1 MRSKNGYEVEVGD
14 TLVDASARSWLVV
27 STSKHSGVV
36 WAEIRIAPHVLE
48 RQPFYPSEVA
58 EMECIPR
65 VEPLASNHTAAIRE
79 TPARAS
85 NVTIIDGLS
94 IPQIREDIYAA
105 LDRSRSNNAS
115 YFPGNRFHR
124 EQRASAKPMPEEK
137 LKADFGPINYACVC
151 CGVVPKTSAEQPIKA
166 LMRVC
171 WDCWFSQ
178 TLLKRVALG
187 WEADPYAAHR
197 EKLESMRR
205 MDAEGEPDVWFG
217 SDRVEMDGGF
227 NRMPLLV
234 TCIDHIPDLG
244 RRIHCGYIEAE
255 DGEAVVQND
264 HAPHPLQ
271 VDDPTGDDVA
281 ADAPSA
287 AEYMGVRQ

>member
-171 WDCWFSQ
+171 WPCWFSQ
-178 TLLKRVALG
+178 TRLKRVALG
-187 WEADPYAAHR
+187 WEPDPYVAHR
-197 EKLESMRR
+197 DQLALPRLEDGRVRR
-205 MDAEGEPDVWFG
+205 TEDPWAKI
-217 SDRVEMDGGF
+217 R
-227 NRMPLLV
+227 N
-234 TCIDHIPDLG
+234 TPDLG
-244 RRIHCGYIEAE
+244 RRLWQDGYE
-255 DGEAVVQND
+255 ND
-264 HAPHPLQ
+264 HAPRPLQ

-281 ADAPSA
+281 ADAPGA
-287 AEYMGVRQ
+287 AEYLGGQR